1 MSATPPLNASSR
13 IMYAEAQS
21 RGIECTTFGDKET
34 ILMNKNGQQWYVRGS
49 RTSLHSSIGKT
60 IADNKGLTK
69 KILNYFK
76 LPTAK
81 GVVVKQPF
89 AELSEVEGLQFPVVV
104 KPLDARHGQGVRVG
118 VRDVAEVSTILSKES
133 GSWIVEEMLNGVEYR
148 ILCIDFKFVAAAFRK
163 PAFVVGDGSST
174 ISQLIAKKNEHPWR
188 GEGHENNLSLIVV
201 DELVEAYVQEQGL
214 TLESVP
220 TRDQEVMLRKTANLS
235 TGGEAWNVSDQVCE
249 ENKRMFEAI
258 AKACDINVA
267 GIDIM
272 CESLQTPLTEQP
284 LAGVIEVNASPGL
297 RMHHFPLQGE
307 PVNAAGL
314 ILDMVAKAY
323 HL

>member
-13 IMYAEAQS
+13 IMYLEAQA
-21 RGIECTTFGDKET
+21 RGIECTTFGDRET
-34 ILMNKNGQQWYVRGS
+34 ILMSRGGRQWYVRGS

-69 KILNYFK
+69 KVLRHFQ
-76 LPTAK
+76 LPTAN
-81 GVVVKQPF
+81 GAVVKQPF
-89 AELSEVEGLQFPVVV
+89 TALDDVASLKFPVVV

-118 VRDVAEVSTILSKES
+118 VKDLAEVQDILSKES
-133 GSWIVEEMLNGVEYR
+133 GSWIVEEMLKGVEYR

-174 ISQLIAKKNEHPWR
+174 VTQLIAKKNEHPWR

-201 DELVEAYVQEQGL
+201 DELVTAYLQEQGL

-220 TRDQEVMLRKTANLS
+220 SEGQEVMLRKTANLS
-235 TGGEAWNVSDQVCE
+235 TGGEAWNVSDQVCD
-249 ENKRMFEAI
+249 ENKKLFEAI
-258 AKACDINVA
+258 AKACDLNVA

-272 CESLQTPLTEQP
+272 CDTLQTPLTDQP
-284 LAGVIEVNASPGL
+284 QAGVIEVNASPGL

-314 ILDMVAKAY
+314 ILDMVTKAY
-323 HL
+323 QI